1 MRPRDEV
8 VWNTFSAKL
17 GQSRCFSQPPLRA
30 PTNLAGRSS
39 FALLHR
45 LGCPCP
51 RIARHNDVTEAD
63 EAQTNK
69 PSQFDL
75 PALGFPSLH
84 FLGRSPSSM
93 SYHPVSTAQQKTHP
107 SAPLSL
113 LALPEHAWLGQD
125 FGTLVSSSVL
135 RTDAKKSTEC
145 LWPFNLLDSNP

>member
-1 MRPRDEV
+1 MKLYEIRSRPSLASPDVFRNLHCE
-8 VWNTFSAKL
+8 
-17 GQSRCFSQPPLRA
+17 LRRIYLDA
-30 PTNLAGRSS
+30 CS

-63 EAQTNK
+63 EAQANK

-84 FLGRSPSSM
+84 SLGRSPSSM